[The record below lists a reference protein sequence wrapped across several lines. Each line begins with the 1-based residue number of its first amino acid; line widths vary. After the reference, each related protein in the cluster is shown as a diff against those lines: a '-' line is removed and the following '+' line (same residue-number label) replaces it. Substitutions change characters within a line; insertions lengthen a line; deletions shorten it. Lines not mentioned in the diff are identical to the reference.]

1 MAQHRTYLVTG
12 GRLRRYPPRS
22 GRGGRHRADDW
33 YSRRVPTSA
42 AGPTPGRHR
51 IPGRPRRPGRRRPLA
66 SFALS
71 VVVAVTVVSG
81 WFAATGAVAMAAM
94 LR

>member
-1 MAQHRTYLVTG
+1 VTQHRTYLVTG
-12 GRLRRYPPRS
+12 GHLRRYPP
-22 GRGGRHRADDW
+22 GGARGGRHRADDW

-42 AGPTPGRHR
+42 AGPAPGRHR
-51 IPGRPRRPGRRRPLA
+51 IPGRTRRGGRRHPLA

-71 VVVAVTVVSG
+71 VVVAVAVVSG
-81 WFAATGAVAMAAM
+81 WFTATGAVAMAAM